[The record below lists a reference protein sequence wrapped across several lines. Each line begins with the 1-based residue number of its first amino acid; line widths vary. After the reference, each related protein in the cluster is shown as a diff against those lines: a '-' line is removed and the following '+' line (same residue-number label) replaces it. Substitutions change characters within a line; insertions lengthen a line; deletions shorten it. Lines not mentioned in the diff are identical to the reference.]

1 MEVLLDNI
9 LFIINPSNHTDITDI
24 STDIIRPI
32 KVCSNVEIWNQHY
45 NLFNID
51 EDINVNTLLI
61 YKSIIKISLTSALII
76 WVNN

>member
-1 MEVLLDNI
+1 MKVLLDNI
-9 LFIINPSNHTDITDI
+9 LVIINPSNHTDITDI